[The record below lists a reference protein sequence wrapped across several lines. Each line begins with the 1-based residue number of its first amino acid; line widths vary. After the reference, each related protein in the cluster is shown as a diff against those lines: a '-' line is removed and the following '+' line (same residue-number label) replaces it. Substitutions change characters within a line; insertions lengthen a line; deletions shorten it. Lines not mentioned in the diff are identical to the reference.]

1 MMKHLRDLRISHGL
15 SQQKLA
21 EQTGLT
27 QQKIHAYEKGINE
40 PDIYTL
46 KLLAKFFDTTVDY
59 LISDTSADRE
69 AGSALTGELSEAE
82 AEFLSLLR
90 RVSPA
95 FREGLLSIM
104 KAYIDK

>member
-1 MMKHLRDLRISHGL
+1 MKQLRNLRISHGL

-59 LISDTSADRE
+59 LIGNAPEDRKVS
-69 AGSALTGELSEAE
+69 GGTCGELSETE
-82 AEFLSLLR
+82 AEFLNLFR
-90 RVSPA
+90 RISPA
-95 FREGLLSIM
+95 LRDGIREVM
-104 KAYIDK
+104 EAYIDK